1 MSTHIAGPVRA
12 LAAALAVIAV
22 SLAVAVPRAS
32 ANQPIG
38 GSSPACH
45 YDGFSYYACLN
56 QFEYVGFLWYNASA
70 YWHINMSEEY
80 AREIINCQ
88 GGPQFTAALYGN
100 DDGPGPDSSDD
111 YIRGMSVA
119 PGWPRADS
127 TGLEVHFFVPNI
139 YYTDLDEDDG
149 TDELFAQMSYWDCN
163 GQQWHSRYTDN
174 LVGEMG

>member
-1 MSTHIAGPVRA
+1 VSTHIPRPVRA
-12 LAAALAVIAV
+12 LVAGLAIIAV
-22 SLAVAVPRAS
+22 SLAVAAPSAS

-38 GSSPACH
+38 GSSAACH

-56 QFEYVGFLWYNASA
+56 QLEYAGYLYYNVSA
-70 YWHINMSEEY
+70 YWHVNMSQQY
-80 AREIINCQ
+80 AQDIINCP
-88 GGPQFTAALYGN
+88 GGGEFTAALYGN

-127 TGLEVHFFVPNI
+127 TGLEVHFAVPNI
-139 YYTDLDEDDG
+139 YYTALNEDDG
-149 TDELFAQMSYWDCN
+149 ADELFVQMSYWDCN
-163 GQQWHSRYTDN
+163 GQAWHSRYTDN